1 MIGGKAAA
9 IGLLVCVLTLL
20 LREAGFRGARLVS
33 LIGTVGLMGL
43 AIVGV
48 DRILDALSLAERLGD
63 NTGQI
68 SDIFKIVGVGT
79 VFGMISDMARDMGE
93 MGVATA
99 LNVLGRVEI
108 FALSVPYVNSVLEL
122 AIGYFSV

>member
-1 MIGGKAAA
+1 MMGVKAAA

-63 NTGQI
+63 NAGQI

-108 FALSVPYVNSVLEL
+108 FALSAPYVNSVLEL
-122 AIGYFSV
+122 AIGYFGV

>member
-1 MIGGKAAA
+1 MMGVKAAA

-63 NTGQI
+63 NAGQI

-122 AIGYFSV
+122 AIGYFGV

>member
-1 MIGGKAAA
+1 MMGVKAAA